1 MRRRLPYTVRFNPS
15 NQEIELAG
23 TIRPERE
30 ADFDAVASR
39 IRQSAGALSGTFYLN
54 LRRLRHLNHTGFVAL
69 ARCLQALRGA
79 RPELALKLIISSA
92 IPWSEARFRF
102 LADVIDGVGVEIHD
116 NDFYPGHSEV
126 EDEQLIPSLRTQ
138 TSVLWKHE
146 RKLLTRHGLRPGAT
160 IADVGCNIGDFATL
174 VHKTFKP
181 ALVVA
186 VDHSQAFLEYAR
198 GVADEFGLRAIEY
211 RRGDPSNLLLADD
224 SFDFVTCRLALNMF
238 DRPGDVLR
246 ELLRITRPGGRLYLV
261 TEFMSQVY
269 GYPRDAT
276 VGWTYRR
283 AAELF
288 AVLSTELDL
297 GPKTRGYLANTGFT
311 DIRIDLLEIS
321 GANTDRHDF
330 ERVRASWAAFI
341 DREIAA
347 AAGGDERDSER
358 MRQGFRDHIH
368 AITHRRGYATWPV
381 CVASGQKPERR
392 ASPGA
397 G

>member
-1 MRRRLPYTVRFNPS
+1 MRKRLPYTVRFNPS

-30 ADFDAVASR
+30 QDFELIATR
-39 IRQSAGALSGTFYLN
+39 IRRSAAAIAGAFYIN

-69 ARCLQALRGA
+69 ARCLQALRA
-79 RPELALKLIISSA
+79 DRPELAIKLIISTM
-92 IPWSEARFRF
+92 IPWSEARFNF
-102 LADVIDGVGVEIHD
+102 LAEVIEGVAVEIHD
-116 NDFYPGHSEV
+116 KDFYPGHSEF
-126 EDEQLIPSLRTQ
+126 ENERLIPSLRTQ

-146 RKLLTRHGLRPGAT
+146 RKLLTRHGLRPGARV
-160 IADVGCNIGDFATL
+160 ADIGCSIGDFATL
-174 VHKTFKP
+174 VHKAFKP
-181 ALVVA
+181 ARVVA
-186 VDHSQAFLEYAR
+186 VDHSQPFLEYAR
-198 GVADEFGLRAIEY
+198 GVADEFDLEIEY
-211 RRGDPSNLLLADD
+211 RRGDLSNLLLDDD

-246 ELLRITRPGGRLYLV
+246 ELYRITRPGGRLYLM

-297 GPKTRGYLANTGFT
+297 GPKTRGYLAGAGYT
-311 DIRIDLLEIS
+311 DLRIDLLEIS

-330 ERVRASWAAFI
+330 ERVRASWSTFI

-347 AAGGDERDSER
+347 AADADDSDAER
-358 MRQGFRDHIH
+358 MRQGFRDHIN
-368 AITHRRGYATWPV
+368 AITHRRGYPTWPV
-381 CVASGQKPERR
+381 CVASGQKP
-392 ASPGA
+392 AAPPA
-397 G
+397 AT